1 MTGPAFKKLL
11 VANRGEIACR
21 VLRTA
26 ERLGIPTVAVFS
38 DADVLSPHVALA
50 DESVRL
56 GSAPVRESYLNVP
69 ALMAAIEF
77 TGADAVHPGYGLL
90 SENAEFAEAVAAA
103 GARFVGP
110 SPAALRALGD
120 KIEARRVAREAGLEP
135 PPGSDGPLDAGNV
148 TALRAEAERIG
159 YPLLVKAAGGGGGIG
174 MQIVRAAD
182 ELEQA
187 VHTCT
192 ARAAAAFAD
201 PRVYVER
208 YLERPRHIEVQVL
221 CDGRGGAVALGEREC
236 SVQRRHQKVIEES
249 PSPAA
254 FFQGEI
260 GHEHRRS
267 LHEAAL
273 RVVRAVGYEGAGTV
287 EFVAD
292 GAGHLYFLEVNA
304 RLQVEHPV
312 TELVTGLDLVELQ
325 LAIAGGDALPAGLDR
340 VVPRGHAVEARLYAE
355 DPARGFVPQPGKL
368 ERLRFPNAVKGL
380 RVDAG
385 YEEGGE
391 VTTHY
396 DPLIAKV
403 IAHGPTR
410 SEAIERLAEGLEA
423 IEITLTGTR
432 GPRVTNRDFLVS
444 LLRHAE
450 FRSGAYDTG
459 LAERVLA
466 ARA

>member
-1 MTGPAFKKLL
+1 VTRPAFKKLL

-26 ERLGIPTVAVFS
+26 ERLGITTVAVFS

-56 GSAPVRESYLNVP
+56 GPAAVRDSYLNVP
-69 ALMAAIEF
+69 SLIGAIEF

-103 GARFVGP
+103 GATFVGP
-110 SPAALRALGD
+110 SPSALRALGD

-135 PPGSDGPLDAGNV
+135 PPGSDGPLDAADV
-148 TALRAEAERIG
+148 AQLRAEGERIG

-174 MQIVRAAD
+174 MQIVRSAD
-182 ELEQA
+182 DLEKA
-187 VHTCT
+187 VATCT
-192 ARAAAAFAD
+192 ERAAAAFAD
-201 PRVYVER
+201 ARVYMER
-208 YLERPRHIEVQVL
+208 YLDRPRHIEVQVL
-221 CDGRGGAVALGEREC
+221 CDGHGGAVALGEREC
-236 SVQRRHQKVIEES
+236 SVQRRHQKIIEES
-249 PSPAA
+249 PSPAE
-254 FFQGEI
+254 FFQGDA
-260 GHEHRRS
+260 GHDRRKK

-273 RVVRAVGYEGAGTV
+273 RIVRAVGYTGAGTV

-292 GAGHLYFLEVNA
+292 TNGDLYFLEVNA

-325 LAIAGGDALPAGLDR
+325 LAIASGEALPAGLDR

-368 ERLRFPNAVKGL
+368 ERLRFPVGAKGL

-391 VTTHY
+391 ITTHY

-403 IAHGPTR
+403 IAHAPTR
-410 SEAIERLAEGLEA
+410 DEAIDRLAAGLKA
-423 IEITLTGTR
+423 IEITLTGAR
-432 GPRVTNRDFLVS
+432 GPRVSNRDFLVS
-444 LLRHAE
+444 VLNDQE
-450 FRSGAYDTG
+450 FRSGEYDTG
-459 LAERVLA
+459 LAGRMLSA
-466 ARA
+466 GG